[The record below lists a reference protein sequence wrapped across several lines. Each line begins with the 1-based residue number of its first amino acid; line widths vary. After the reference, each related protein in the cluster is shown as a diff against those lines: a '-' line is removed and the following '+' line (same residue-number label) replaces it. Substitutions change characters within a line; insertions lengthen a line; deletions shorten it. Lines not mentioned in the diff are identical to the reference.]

1 MYVLPKFSRMTGWN
15 NNLGQMDGQV
25 AVDQINGRMNSQK
38 CTLEVTEL
46 DVEDL
51 FGKTNFQDENY
62 YF

>member
-1 MYVLPKFSRMTGWN
+1 
-15 NNLGQMDGQV
+15 MDGQV